1 MKKIL
6 ILFFV
11 LLIFNLV
18 FNLKEVVGSSE
29 NINVGVQVVSD
40 NSSYNFQKSGNT
52 ENTVAEGNNN
62 NVGELS
68 TTKVNLFQELKQGFE
83 DQLVSLKF
91 ENNNLM
97 IFVFIFGVIFI
108 VVLISILISVINHYK
123 KSREKKLKKLKRIKV
138 KRAFHNRKDYI

>member
-108 VVLISILISVINHYK
+108 IVIFIFLINKFSKRKNKYK
-123 KSREKKLKKLKRIKV
+123 KKLKNKKEKG
-138 KRAFHNRKDYI
+138 KKDYSKKFKEN

>member
-52 ENTVAEGNNN
+52 GNTVAEGNNN

-108 VVLISILISVINHYK
+108 IVIFIFLINKFSKRKNKYK
-123 KSREKKLKKLKRIKV
+123 KKLKNKKEKG
-138 KRAFHNRKDYI
+138 KKDYSKKFKEN